1 MNRDDV
7 KKVDESNI
15 GLLLRAIRSKFI
27 NSKIYEDFLS
37 LKGYYKDENYLKNR
51 NTKKYLE
58 ERDQL
63 ILEFLS
69 GCCNVDYK
77 EQSNNIMLFTI
88 AVTIEM
94 IYFIRNLNLI
104 LPYCFLINLLQS
116 FVSGSKKVS
125 ILNGKVTPG
134 TGYTTYKS
142 WLKNFWGNK
151 IE

>member
-15 GLLLRAIRSKFI
+15 GLLPKAIGSKFI
-27 NSKIYEDFLS
+27 NSKIYKDGLS
-37 LKGYYKDENYLKNR
+37 LKGYYKDENYLKNI
-51 NTKKYLE
+51 NTKNYLE

-94 IYFIRNLNLI
+94 IYFIHNLNLI